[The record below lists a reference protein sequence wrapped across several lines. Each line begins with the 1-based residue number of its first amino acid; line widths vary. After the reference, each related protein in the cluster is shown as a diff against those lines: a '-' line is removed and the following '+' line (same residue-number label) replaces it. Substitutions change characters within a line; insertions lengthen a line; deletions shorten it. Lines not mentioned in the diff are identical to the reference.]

1 MQENDLTEF
10 WRQVNIFF
18 IKYLSIPAL
27 LALSIKIAVQVANKK
42 ATMLGVLVSLIVG
55 LGFAYFVTPIAEY
68 LTENKGF
75 QAMIVGFVAILGDKI
90 AIYLIFDIEVNG
102 WFKEVGDI
110 ILQYIRKVLGLND
123 NDNDTTAI

>member
-68 LTENKGF
+68 LTDNKGF
-75 QAMIVGFVAILGDKI
+75 QAMIVGFVAIIGDKI
-90 AIYLIFDIEVNG
+90 AIYLIFDIEVDG

-110 ILQYIRKVLGLND
+110 IIQYIRKVLGLND
-123 NDNDTTAI
+123 NDNDTPSV

>member
-68 LTENKGF
+68 LTDNKGF
-75 QAMIVGFVAILGDKI
+75 QAMIVGFVAIIGDKI

-123 NDNDTTAI
+123 NDNDTPAI

>member
-68 LTENKGF
+68 LTDNKGF
-75 QAMIVGFVAILGDKI
+75 QAMIVGFVAIIGDKI

-123 NDNDTTAI
+123 NDNDTPAV